1 MAEHLAHRSECET
14 QNASRKQFSRQT
26 LRTSATAA
34 VITPVTLQQTANPL
48 VLVDRWH
55 SHKLSVTFPQGTP
68 THWQTE
74 TAPPL
79 DEDIMAPPTVASDME
94 LWTQACQHDFAA
106 FEEIVKRYQNLLC
119 SVAYSRCGDFAVSED
134 LAQEAFWV
142 AWNSRDSL
150 RDPARLSAWLCG
162 IVRNLAADA
171 TRRRKSRREEP
182 ATDDLDSVSSTAIDP
197 SESAISREEEE
208 LVWDSLQEIPE
219 TYREPLVLFYRDE
232 RSISEVAIA
241 LDLSEDAVKQR
252 LSRGRTMLRDRVS
265 ALVEGALKRTRPT
278 TAFTMAVM
286 AGITAS
292 AAGKSA
298 LAGGSVAASSA
309 VLATAAKATVPG
321 LMGSLL
327 GGGLGL
333 LGGYLGIATPA
344 QLAPTRTEREFLMR
358 SATRTT
364 VVSLG
369 LVVLLIVATYQ
380 RVKFSNQTWLILTT
394 GWVMVLNLYIM
405 VEIAWIARKVQ
416 RIRAETSP
424 ETDPNVTPLKTWV
437 EQQKSSYEPRHYRST
452 WELLGIPLLH
462 INAQPLSDNPQAPK
476 PWTVGWI
483 AIGDKSRGV
492 VAMGGIAQGL
502 LAFGGVSIGLI
513 AFGGVAIGGLAL
525 GGSALAA
532 IAIGG
537 LAIGWQAAGGGA
549 LGWDLAV
556 GGGAWAHRAAYGGTA
571 YASDFAVG
579 GSAKAAHANDLLA
592 RQTLASEPL
601 VRGIEWIQQNHF
613 TAMTAYM
620 VALGV
625 PLLLITWATT
635 RKKRP

>member
-1 MAEHLAHRSECET
+1 MA
-14 QNASRKQFSRQT
+14 
-26 LRTSATAA
+26 
-34 VITPVTLQQTANPL
+34 
-48 VLVDRWH
+48 
-55 SHKLSVTFPQGTP
+55 LST
-68 THWQTE
+68 
-74 TAPPL
+74 
-79 DEDIMAPPTVASDME
+79 ASDVE
-94 LWTQACQHDFAA
+94 LWAQACQSDFSA
-106 FEEIVKRYQNLLC
+106 FEEIVKRHQNLLC

-171 TRRRKSRREEP
+171 TRRRKSRREEA
-182 ATDDLDSVSSTAIDP
+182 ATDELDSVSSSDIDP

-232 RSISEVAIA
+232 RSVAEVAIA

-265 ALVEGALKRTRPT
+265 ALVEGALQRTRPT

-298 LAGGSVAASSA
+298 MAGGSVAASSA

-321 LMGSLL
+321 LLGSLL

-333 LGGYLGIATPA
+333 LGGYLGIAAPA
-344 QLAPTRTEREFLMR
+344 QLAPTRTERNFLMR

-369 LVVLLIVATYQ
+369 LVVLFLVATFQ
-380 RVKFSNQTWLILTT
+380 RAKFSHPTWLMLTM

-405 VEIAWIARKVQ
+405 AEIAWIARKVR

-424 ETDPNVTPLKTWV
+424 ETDPNINRLKTWV
-437 EQQKSSYEPRHYRST
+437 EQQKSSYVPRHYRST
-452 WELLGIPLLH
+452 WELLGIPLVH
-462 INAQPLSDNPQAPK
+462 INAQLPSDNPQASK
-476 PWTVGWI
+476 PWTIGWV
-483 AIGDKSRGV
+483 AIGDKARGV
-492 VAMGGIAQGL
+492 IALGGIAQGL
-502 LAFGGVSIGLI
+502 IAFGGVSIGLI
-513 AFGGVAIGGLAL
+513 TLGGVAIGGLAL
-525 GGSALAA
+525 GGTALGGL
-532 IAIGG
+532 AIGG

-556 GGGAWAHRAAYGGTA
+556 GGGACAHRAAHGGAA

-579 GSAKAAHANDLLA
+579 GAAKAAHANDELA
-592 RQTLASEPL
+592 KEALASEPL
-601 VRGIEWIQQNHF
+601 VRGVEWLSEHHS
-613 TAMTAYM
+613 TALVSYL
-620 VALGV
+620 VGLGV
-625 PLLLITWATT
+625 LILLMSWATT
-635 RKKRP
+635 RRKRPILD

>member
-1 MAEHLAHRSECET
+1 MA
-14 QNASRKQFSRQT
+14 
-26 LRTSATAA
+26 
-34 VITPVTLQQTANPL
+34 
-48 VLVDRWH
+48 
-55 SHKLSVTFPQGTP
+55 LST
-68 THWQTE
+68 
-74 TAPPL
+74 
-79 DEDIMAPPTVASDME
+79 ASDVE
-94 LWTQACQHDFAA
+94 LWAQACQSDFSA
-106 FEEIVKRYQNLLC
+106 FEEIVKRHQNLLC

-171 TRRRKSRREEP
+171 TRRRKSRREEA
-182 ATDDLDSVSSTAIDP
+182 ATDELDSVSSSDIDP

-232 RSISEVAIA
+232 RSVAEVAIA

-265 ALVEGALKRTRPT
+265 ALVEGALQQTRPT

-298 LAGGSVAASSA
+298 MAGGSVAASSA

-321 LMGSLL
+321 LLGSLL

-333 LGGYLGIATPA
+333 LGGYLGIAAPA
-344 QLAPTRTEREFLMR
+344 QLAPTRTERDFLMR

-369 LVVLLIVATYQ
+369 LVVLFLVATFQ
-380 RVKFSNQTWLILTT
+380 RAKFSHPTWLMLTM
-394 GWVMVLNLYIM
+394 GWVIVLNLYIM
-405 VEIAWIARKVQ
+405 VEIAWIARKVR

-424 ETDPNVTPLKTWV
+424 ETDPNINPLKTWI
-437 EQQKSSYEPRHYRST
+437 ERQKSSYEPRHYRST
-452 WELLGIPLLH
+452 WELLGIPLVH
-462 INAQPLSDNPQAPK
+462 INAQLPSDNPQAPK
-476 PWTVGWI
+476 PWTVGWV
-483 AIGDKSRGV
+483 AIGDKARGLI
-492 VAMGGIAQGL
+492 ALGGIAQGL
-502 LAFGGVSIGLI
+502 IAFGGVSIGLI
-513 AFGGVAIGGLAL
+513 TLGGVAIGGLAL
-525 GGSALAA
+525 GGTALGGL
-532 IAIGG
+532 AIGG

-556 GGGAWAHRAAYGGTA
+556 GGGACAHRAAHGGAA

-579 GSAKAAHANDLLA
+579 GAAKAAHANDELA
-592 RQTLASEPL
+592 KEALASEPL
-601 VRGIEWIQQNHF
+601 VRGAEWLSQNHS
-613 TAMTAYM
+613 TALVSYL
-620 VALGV
+620 VSLGV
-625 PLLLITWATT
+625 LILLISWATT
-635 RKKRP
+635 RRKKPAVHSAE